1 MKSSIRAVFVR
12 REEKL
17 ALFIIHVILAHHH
30 KKINTKEESNN
41 NLKPTLSTVT
51 TVDVSVTPLP
61 SRLF

>member
-17 ALFIIHVILAHHH
+17 ALLIIHVIHAHHH

-51 TVDVSVTPLP
+51 TVDVSVSPLP